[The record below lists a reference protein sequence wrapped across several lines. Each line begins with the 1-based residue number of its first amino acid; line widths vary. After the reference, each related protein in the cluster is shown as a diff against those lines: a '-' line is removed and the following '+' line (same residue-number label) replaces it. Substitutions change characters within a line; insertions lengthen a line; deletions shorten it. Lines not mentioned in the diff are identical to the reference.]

1 VKLLANLL
9 FGAALIAALVSL
21 GAHEAHATAAGVC
34 LAIGLVTRDHSR
46 TWW

>member
-1 VKLLANLL
+1 MKLLANLL

-21 GAHEAHATAAGVC
+21 GAHEVNATISGVC
-34 LAIGLVTRDHSR
+34 LAVGLVTRDHSR